1 MRGSSEQEVAERILG
16 HAELSGLQVK
26 PYKTVAIW
34 FFFCDG
40 QYLPCSQYG
49 DHYGF
54 VLKRLL

>member
-34 FFFCDG
+34 FFFVMGNIC
-40 QYLPCSQYG
+40 
-49 DHYGF
+49 F
-54 VLKRLL
+54 VVSMVITMVSC